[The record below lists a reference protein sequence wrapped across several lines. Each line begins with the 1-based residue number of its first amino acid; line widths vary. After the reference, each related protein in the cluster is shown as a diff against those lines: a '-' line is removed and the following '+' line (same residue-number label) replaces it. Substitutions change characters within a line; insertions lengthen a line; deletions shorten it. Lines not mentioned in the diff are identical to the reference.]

1 MPDKSL
7 HRSAKKAY
15 HMACTTF
22 FRNFTT
28 NIFFR
33 NSKYTEIIAAKTSN
47 WHLLSYFFV
56 NYPQNSKKNFGDFFV
71 IFLVILKWVNTSV
84 YSFCSADSPLYEVV
98 CS

>member
-33 NSKYTEIIAAKTSN
+33 NSKYTEIIATKTSN

-71 IFLVILKWVNTSV
+71 IFSVILKWVNTSV
-84 YSFCSADSPLYEVV
+84 YSFCSADTI
-98 CS
+98 CR